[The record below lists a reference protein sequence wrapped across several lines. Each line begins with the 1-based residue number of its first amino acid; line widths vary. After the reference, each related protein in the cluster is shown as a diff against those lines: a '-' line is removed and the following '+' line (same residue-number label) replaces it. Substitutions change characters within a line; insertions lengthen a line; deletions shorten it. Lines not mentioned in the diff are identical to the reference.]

1 MLIPVY
7 DPVNTTT
14 ETRQVKKMV
23 PVTVMQEVTEE
34 VTETVPVKLGA
45 IAVYPVQYRNYPGNV
60 IHIQHAGDRAN
71 RYYGFAFNFPGQ
83 ATSDVKERFIPSLA
97 GTNQVYAYGSLV
109 VSSQSATL
117 VGVNNISYNVPF
129 NTLPF

>member
-7 DPVNTTT
+7 DPSRTKVKTHI
-14 ETRQVKKMV
+14 VKKMV
-23 PVTVMQEVTEE
+23 PVTTFQEVSEE

-45 IAVYPVQYRNYPGNV
+45 IAVYPVQYRNYPFDC
-60 IHIQHAGDRAN
+60 IHVQHAGDKVN
-71 RYYGFAFNFPGQ
+71 RDYGFAFNFPGQ
-83 ATSDVKERFIPSLA
+83 ATDDVKERFIPSLA
-97 GTNQVYAYGSLV
+97 GTHQVYAYGSLV

-117 VGVNNISYNVPF
+117 IGVNNVSYNVPL